1 MSKRS
6 LAAFYIGNF
15 KAFSQTQRI
24 ALKPITL
31 IFGPNSA
38 GKSSFIQS
46 LALAHE
52 ASRLRDRTLDIHH
65 TQIGGRAIELG
76 GFRQYVHRRDVSQQV
91 TWGVELNV
99 AQLNYDLIM
108 ICGDAKRIN
117 YQVDFGVLRDDQGRA
132 TGSASPNLMT
142 INADGVEW
150 LRFGRSQK
158 FGTGNQ
164 LRLLSIH
171 PQHPILLGLAQ
182 QFADDSKMAE
192 LGQTVEASLSAVN
205 VQATGLLP
213 FVNPF
218 FMHPF
223 GGAADSIPAA
233 FITMLAKFVNGI
245 TESIHRELMRLQYL
259 GPLRSLPPRHIAF
272 AERDDTDWFAGGGFA
287 WDVVRRNQTVRE
299 KVNAWL
305 GSSKLKTPY
314 QLKVRSFI
322 ALDQAKSPIL
332 EGLIDLFGQSGEST
346 DPEELL
352 KIQGSAFEPDEPE
365 DDELADAAYGAFPDQ
380 EDLQD
385 QANWLV
391 GKMETAQSDTID
403 ELVLVDQ
410 RNNTVVSHCD
420 VGTGISQVL
429 PVLVMAYG
437 STNQLLAIEQPE
449 IHLHPAL
456 QAELGDVFI
465 ETALGDGQN
474 TVILETHSEHLV
486 LRLLRRIRETNDS
499 ELPSGMRPLTPAD
512 VCVIYV
518 QPDGAG
524 SKAIEIDISDDGD
537 FVQKWP
543 DGFFAERAGELF

>member
-1 MSKRS
+1 MNTRS

-24 ALKPITL
+24 PLKPITL
-31 IFGPNSA
+31 VFGPNSA

-52 ASRLRDRTLDIHH
+52 ASRLPDRTLDIHH

-91 TWGVELNV
+91 TWGAELNV
-99 AQLNYDLIM
+99 AQLDPDLAQY
-108 ICGDAKRIN
+108 CGDAKLIS

-132 TGSASPNLMT
+132 EGDPVPNLITMS
-142 INADGVEW
+142 ADGVEW
-150 LRFGRSQK
+150 LRFGRRQMPDMGK
-158 FGTGNQ
+158 Q
-164 LRLLSIH
+164 LRLLSID
-171 PQHPILLGLAQ
+171 PQHPVLAGLAQ
-182 QFADDSKMAE
+182 RVGGDSDAAAFEEIVAANFPAVIVHANGLLSFINLFDGVAGSMQAVFADM
-192 LGQTVEASLSAVN
+192 VV
-205 VQATGLLP
+205 
-213 FVNPF
+213 
-218 FMHPF
+218 
-223 GGAADSIPAA
+223 
-233 FITMLAKFVNGI
+233 KFVNGI
-245 TESIHRELMRLQYL
+245 TGAIKGELMRLQYL

-287 WDVVRRNQTVRE
+287 WDVVRKKQAVRE

-322 ALDQAKSPIL
+322 ALDQAKAPII
-332 EGLIDLFGQSGEST
+332 EGLADLFGQSREIS
-346 DPEELL
+346 DPEEALE
-352 KIQGSAFEPDEPE
+352 IQRSALNPDDQEG
-365 DDELADAAYGAFPDQ
+365 DELADAAYGAFPDQ
-380 EDLQD
+380 QDLQG

-391 GKMETAQSDTID
+391 GKMETAQADTID

-410 RNNTVVSHCD
+410 RNNTVVAHCD

-437 STNQLLAIEQPE
+437 SNQQLLAIEQPE

-465 ETALGDGQN
+465 ETALGENQN
-474 TVILETHSEHLV
+474 AVILETHSEHLV
-486 LRLLRRIRETNDS
+486 LRLLRRIRETS
-499 ELPSGMRPLTPAD
+499 EGDLPQGMLPITPAD

-518 QPDGAG
+518 QPDGTG
-524 SKAIEIDISDDGD
+524 SKAIEIDITDDGD

>member
-1 MSKRS
+1 MNTRS

-24 ALKPITL
+24 PLKPITL
-31 IFGPNSA
+31 VFGPNSA

-52 ASRLRDRTLDIHH
+52 ASRLPDRTLDIHH

-91 TWGVELNV
+91 TWGAELNIEKLDPDLV
-99 AQLNYDLIM
+99 AL
-108 ICGDAKRIN
+108 CGNAKRIS
-117 YQVDFGVLRDDQGRA
+117 YQVDFGVLRDDLGRVEA
-132 TGSASPNLMT
+132 DPVPNLITMS
-142 INADGVEW
+142 ADGEEW
-150 LRFGRSQK
+150 LRFGRRHMS
-158 FGTGNQ
+158 GTGNQ
-164 LRLLSIH
+164 LRLQKLHS
-171 PQHPILLGLAQ
+171 QHPVLAGLALRVSN
-182 QFADDSKMAE
+182 DSDVAE
-192 LGQTVEASLSAVN
+192 FEAMVEASFSSII
-205 VQATGLLP
+205 VQASGLLS
-213 FVNPF
+213 FVSLF
-218 FMHPF
+218 DGIAGSIQAVF
-223 GGAADSIPAA
+223 AD
-233 FITMLAKFVNGI
+233 MLVKFVNGI
-245 TESIHRELMRLQYL
+245 TGAINRELMQLQYL

-287 WDVVRRNQTVRE
+287 WDVVRKKQAVRE

-322 ALDQAKSPIL
+322 ALDQAKAPLI
-332 EGLIDLFGQSGEST
+332 EGLVDLFGQSGEIT
-346 DPEELL
+346 DPEEALE
-352 KIQGSAFEPDEPE
+352 IQRIALES
-365 DDELADAAYGAFPDQ
+365 DDQEVDDLADAVYGAFPNRQ
-380 EDLQD
+380 DLQD

-391 GKMETAQSDTID
+391 EKMETAQTDTID

-410 RNNTVVSHCD
+410 RNNTVVAHCD

-437 STNQLLAIEQPE
+437 SAKQLLAIEQPE

-465 ETALGDGQN
+465 ETALGAGQN
-474 TVILETHSEHLV
+474 TVVLETHSEHLV
-486 LRLLRRIRETNDS
+486 LRLLRRIRETSDG
-499 ELPSGMRPLTPAD
+499 ELPQGMLPLTPAD

-518 QPDGAG
+518 QPDGTG
-524 SKAIEIDISDDGD
+524 SKAIEIDITDDGD